1 MRTLRA
7 EHSCNSYLKRHAVS
21 AVIFLAVAFAAAI
34 PVAAQD
40 APVDPT
46 AIAETFSLPRVGSA
60 EDFAKVARTLHP
72 ETPYSLPH
80 AMFFIDRKE
89 GNRIYYA
96 DSNRYRF
103 HKDFLLAT
111 YLVPR
116 GADVFKPVY
125 IDEDRRFIVGT
136 VAFQRTVDKYTW
148 EIWEGDMAT
157 AEHLKTAHQVIN
169 RTFFAAVA
177 YKPNSTRQE
186 DLSAGLGFP
195 RVLQSEIIKNQEYVA
210 LNPGR
215 AVGRIHV
222 IEKLDDT
229 VEIGE
234 NEILVLRE
242 LPMSLPPVRGIIVA
256 KPSSPLSHVNILAK
270 GWNIPNIY
278 IKDADKLFKDKH
290 SFVWELEA
298 TMTEYKFR
306 PADTELLRTD
316 FRSPDQQ
323 IPPVDMAVTKL
334 TGLKEMRRTD
344 SVAFG
349 AKAANLGEIFSAK
362 VPGITVPDGFSIPF
376 FWYDKFM
383 KDNGLDK
390 VVEKLLEDYD
400 FIHNPRYR
408 KQKLEELQAAIQKGT
423 IDPALRRQVFLRWKT
438 QLGYAPVFVRS
449 SSNAEDLPNFS
460 GAGLYSSAF
469 NIRTADQM
477 LEGIKKVW
485 GSLWNARAY
494 ESRVRNYV
502 SQDDVYMSALIQ
514 VGVDMEKGGVLITKD
529 PYNNVKGDAVYI
541 SSVCGHN
548 SRVVNNSGIPEQIL
562 FLGETSSISVVTLS
576 DQENALRFD
585 ARGDLKQVVDKC
597 AGPGGRVVSDAEV
610 KRLVEA
616 ARVIT
621 AAFDSVPQDIEWGI
635 MRGRIFVVQTRP
647 YAD

>member
-7 EHSCNSYLKRHAVS
+7 VHFSFRSP
-21 AVIFLAVAFAAAI
+21 FAAFLVLLLALAGAF
-34 PVAAQD
+34 PLFAQEAA
-40 APVDPT
+40 VDP
-46 AIAETFSLPRVGSA
+46 AEIAAKFSLPRITSG
-60 EDFAKVARTLHP
+60 EEFAKVARTLHP

-116 GADVFKPVY
+116 GADVFKPIY

-157 AEHLKTAHQVIN
+157 AEHMKTAHEVIN
-169 RTFFAAVA
+169 RTFFTEVA

-186 DLSAGLGFP
+186 ELSAGLGFP
-195 RVLQSEIIKNQEYVA
+195 RVLQSEIIRNQEYVA

-229 VEIGE
+229 VEIGD
-234 NEILVLRE
+234 NEIVVLKE

-270 GWNIPNIY
+270 GWNVPNVY

-306 PADTELLRTD
+306 PADTELLRTE
-316 FRSPDQQ
+316 FKSPDQQ
-323 IPPVDMAVTKL
+323 RPPVNLGVTKL

-349 AKAANLGEIFSAK
+349 AKAANLGEIFHAK

-376 FWYDKFM
+376 YWYDKFM

-390 VVEKLLEDYD
+390 VVAKLLEDYD

-408 KQKLEELQAAIQKGT
+408 REKLEELRTAIQNGKF
-423 IDPALRRQVFLRWKT
+423 DPALRRQVLARWRT
-438 QLGYAPVFVRS
+438 QLRYAPVFVRS

-477 LEGIKKVW
+477 LAGIKKVW

-494 ESRVRNYV
+494 ESRTRNYV

-562 FLGETSSISVVTLS
+562 YLGETCSISVVTLS

-597 AGPGGRVVSDAEV
+597 AGPSGRVISDAEV
-610 KRLVEA
+610 KRLVDA
-616 ARVIT
+616 AKLIT
-621 AAFDSVPQDIEWGI
+621 SAFDSVPQDIEWGI
-635 MRGRIFVVQTRP
+635 MRGRIYVVQTRP

>member
-7 EHSCNSYLKRHAVS
+7 EQLSVRSPIA
-21 AVIFLAVAFAAAI
+21 AFLVLLLTLAGAFPLFAQEAA
-34 PVAAQD
+34 
-40 APVDPT
+40 VDPDQ
-46 AIAETFSLPRVGSA
+46 IAARFSLPRVTSA
-60 EDFAKVARTLHP
+60 EEFAKVARTLHP

-96 DSNRYRF
+96 DSNRFRF

-116 GADVFKPVY
+116 GADVFGPIY

-157 AEHLKTAHQVIN
+157 AEHLKTAHEVIN
-169 RTFFAAVA
+169 RTFFAEVA

-229 VEIGE
+229 VEIGD
-234 NEILVLRE
+234 NEIVVLRE

-270 GWNIPNIY
+270 GWNIPNVY

-306 PADTELLRTD
+306 PADTELLRTE
-316 FRSPDQQ
+316 FKSPDQQ
-323 IPPVDMAVTKL
+323 IPPVNMEVTKL

-349 AKAANLGEIFSAK
+349 AKAANLGEIFHAK

-376 FWYDKFM
+376 YWYDKFM

-390 VVEKLLEDYD
+390 VVDKLLEDYD

-408 KQKLEELQAAIQKGT
+408 REKLDELRTAIEKGKF
-423 IDPALRRQVFLRWKT
+423 DPALRRQVLARWRT
-438 QLGYAPVFVRS
+438 QLRYAPVFVRS

-494 ESRVRNYV
+494 ESRTRNYV

-562 FLGETSSISVVTLS
+562 FLGETNSISVVTLS

-597 AGPGGRVVSDAEV
+597 AGPGGRVISDADV
-610 KRLVEA
+610 RRLVEA

-635 MRGRIFVVQTRP
+635 MRGRIYVVQTRP

>member
-7 EHSCNSYLKRHAVS
+7 EQLSVRPPIAAFLVL
-21 AVIFLAVAFAAAI
+21 FLALAGAFPLFAQEAA
-34 PVAAQD
+34 
-40 APVDPT
+40 VDPDE
-46 AIAETFSLPRVGSA
+46 IAARFSLPRVTSA
-60 EDFAKVARTLHP
+60 EEFAKVARTLHP

-116 GADVFKPVY
+116 GADVFGPIY

-157 AEHLKTAHQVIN
+157 AEHLKTAHEVIN
-169 RTFFAAVA
+169 RTFFTEVA

-186 DLSAGLGFP
+186 ELSAGLGFP

-229 VEIGE
+229 VEIGD
-234 NEILVLRE
+234 NEIVVLKE

-270 GWNIPNIY
+270 GWNVPNVY

-306 PADTELLRTD
+306 PADTELLRTE
-316 FRSPDQQ
+316 FKSPDQQ
-323 IPPVDMAVTKL
+323 IPPVNMEVTKL

-349 AKAANLGEIFSAK
+349 AKAANLGEIFHAR

-376 FWYDKFM
+376 YWYDKFM

-390 VVEKLLEDYD
+390 VVDKLLEDYD

-408 KQKLEELQAAIQKGT
+408 REKLEELRTAIQNGKF
-423 IDPALRRQVFLRWKT
+423 DPALRRQVLARWRT
-438 QLGYAPVFVRS
+438 QLRYAPVFVRS

-477 LEGIKKVW
+477 LAGIKKVW

-494 ESRVRNYV
+494 ESRTRNYV

-597 AGPGGRVVSDAEV
+597 AGPGGRVISDAEV
-610 KRLVEA
+610 KRLVDA
-616 ARVIT
+616 AKLIT

-635 MRGRIFVVQTRP
+635 MRGRIYVVQTRP